1 MNDPNFLYALDERI
15 LVFKHTLDYS
25 NPYTATVPRN
35 HESLFFVL
43 NGNLVYEKQG
53 KREIVKKGDVGY
65 IERGSLDTSGAA
77 DLSGVTY
84 IGVNFGFDE
93 GAAPLLGLD
102 TLCTKG
108 FFSGYEE
115 LFKRLLK
122 VYNAKMA
129 GYLTVTKGILLQIIG
144 MLYGEG
150 SLTEKD
156 IGKTKKIQKGIELI
170 QKRFS
175 DPDFKISEAAAASGL
190 GTKQFRRLFF
200 EAHGENPYAYLSG
213 FRLEQG
219 RLLLLNSSYGI
230 SDIAEMCGF
239 SDVYGFSHSFKA
251 RFGLSPAKWRE
262 SSV

>member
-1 MNDPNFLYALDERI
+1 MNDPNFLYSLDERI
-15 LVFKHTLDYS
+15 AVFKHTLDYG
-25 NPYTATVPRN
+25 NPYIASTPRN

-53 KREIVKKGDVGY
+53 KRESVKKGEVGY
-65 IERGSLDTSGAA
+65 VARGSVDKSGAA

-93 GAAPLLGLD
+93 GVAPPLRLD

-108 FFSGYEE
+108 LFSGYEE

-156 IGKTKKIQKGIELI
+156 IGKTKKIQNGIELI

-200 EAHGENPYAYLSG
+200 EAYGENPYAYLSEY
-213 FRLEQG
+213 RLEQA